1 MPSSKTKLPNWQRDP
16 FAHLSKAE
24 KRIIKE
30 IEKSASQ
37 RLRSEHPNGE
47 FALKVPLRLPG
58 KMVEPESMTVR
69 RKNRKY
75 MEPHPVKMK
84 NPVIYRGKGRIRRL
98 EREREEKGHFYSNII
113 IIVYDELELHP

>member
-1 MPSSKTKLPNWQRDP
+1 MPSSETKLPNWRRDP

-30 IEKSASQ
+30 IEKSSSQ

-47 FALKVPLRLPG
+47 FALKVPLRIPG
-58 KMVEPESMTVR
+58 RMVEPESMTIR
-69 RKNRKY
+69 RKNRQY

-84 NPVIYRGKGRIRRL
+84 EPVIYRGKGRVRRL
-98 EREREEKGHFYSNII
+98 EREREEKGLLTNNIS
-113 IIVYDELELHP
+113 LFLN